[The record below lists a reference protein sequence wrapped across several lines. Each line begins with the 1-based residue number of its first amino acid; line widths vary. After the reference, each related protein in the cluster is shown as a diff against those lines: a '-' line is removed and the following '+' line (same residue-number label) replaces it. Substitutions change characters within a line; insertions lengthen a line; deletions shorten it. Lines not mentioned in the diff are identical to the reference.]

1 MRKIILELNSLMSRE
16 EVHSYLKEKFAFP
29 EYYGKNLDA
38 LYDCLTDIGRPTA
51 VGIFI
56 SETNH
61 FAEETDVV
69 LDNGCIGSE
78 DSGIQLSESD
88 DYIKKVIETFEDAE
102 RANDNL
108 AVIIAH

>member
-1 MRKIILELNSLMSRE
+1 MSRE

-78 DSGIQLSESD
+78 NSGAELHEPD
-88 DYIKKVIETFEDAE
+88 DGRTAGGGCCGNTWDMISCLKDLE
-102 RANDNL
+102 RRY
-108 AVIIAH
+108 V

>member
-1 MRKIILELNSLMSRE
+1 MEIIILDAQCMNSKSE
-16 EVHSYLKEKFAFP
+16 AHTYLQEKLDFP

-78 DSGIQLSESD
+78 DSGAELHEPD
-88 DYIKKVIETFEDAE
+88 DYLHKIIETFEDAE